1 MTQEEM
7 LKRIQEL
14 ESKLK
19 NTENELANEK
29 ARHYKTNERLN
40 EVLLKLASYQ
50 EKYGIERIKQILP
63 KNEKIENIV
72 INETEEIIKEERKV
86 KRTNKG
92 KKYNKAK
99 FDYEKHVSEVR

>member
-40 EVLLKLASYQ
+40 EVLLELASYQ

-63 KNEKIENIV
+63 KNEKIDYIV
-72 INETEEIIKEERKV
+72 INETEEIIKEENIIK
-86 KRTNKG
+86 KTNKG
-92 KKYNKAK
+92 KKYNKKK
-99 FDYEKHVSEVR
+99 FDYEIPFSGDK

>member
-1 MTQEEM
+1 MVI
-7 LKRIQEL
+7 RWIQYI
-14 ESKLK
+14 ESNWNSVYKK
-19 NTENELANEK
+19 TTENELANEK

-72 INETEEIIKEERKV
+72 INETEEIIR
-86 KRTNKG
+86 R
-92 KKYNKAK
+92 
-99 FDYEKHVSEVR
+99 